1 MVAVAALARSRRWR
15 RVGAW
20 AAGLLFAWF
29 AAGFVAAH
37 VATRARPAAVAPLSN
52 WQGHPVEVVQA
63 AAADGVIGHGWLVV
77 PPGAGECV
85 VLAAGIGGH
94 RRAMLERA
102 AFWLRRG
109 TATLL
114 VDLRGTGESAAP
126 RLSMGFHEALD
137 LAAWH
142 ALARSR
148 GFARVGVHGVSL
160 GAAAAV
166 YSAARCAPPPDWAFV
181 VLEGCY
187 VDIRSALHARLPW
200 LPPVA
205 LWPMVLAAEWLLAVD
220 ADELSPERAIRQLRA
235 PTLLVCGDQDT
246 KVGDAAVARL
256 RAASGAPIVHE
267 HVVPGA
273 GHVDL
278 WPRDAD
284 GIGAAIDGL
293 LRAR

>member
-1 MVAVAALARSRRWR
+1 ML
-15 RVGAW
+15 
-20 AAGLLFAWF
+20 AWF
-29 AAGFVAAH
+29 AAGLLAAH
-37 VATRARPAAVAPLSN
+37 LATRARPSAVASLAS
-52 WQGHPVEVVQA
+52 WQGLPVEVVQV
-63 AAADGVIGHGWLVV
+63 AAADGVVGHGWLVV
-77 PPGAGECV
+77 PAGAKECV

-94 RRAMLERA
+94 RRAMLDRA

-109 TATLL
+109 TAALL

-142 ALARSR
+142 AWAKSR

-166 YSAARCAPPPDWAFV
+166 YSAGRAPPPDWAFA
-181 VLEGCY
+181 VLEACY
-187 VDIRSALHARLPW
+187 VDIRSALYARLPW

-220 ADELSPERAIRQLRA
+220 ADELAPERAIRQLRA
-235 PTLLVCGDQDT
+235 PTLLVCGDRDG
-246 KVGDAAVARL
+246 KVGDAAVVRL
-256 RAASGAPIVHE
+256 RAASGAAVVHE